1 MFKTNE
7 VLTWKKKQK
16 KQGEFKITF
25 LTFMML
31 IIRLNITIL
40 AVRKIITLSQIQLGN
55 QNQASAILQT
65 LIQRIVKYRFYFV
78 NVQ

>member
-1 MFKTNE
+1 MFKMNE

-55 QNQASAILQT
+55 QNQASAIL
-65 LIQRIVKYRFYFV
+65 
-78 NVQ
+78 